1 MKKEVLEDEAV
12 IHHISCAAED
22 DFITPALDVS
32 GIYEILE
39 RNVWVMIRKLGFAH
53 LLIYY

>member
-22 DFITPALDVS
+22 DFITPALDIS